1 MGIGQKTAQYL
12 VGYSTIQ
19 MTANLYTHMEKED
32 AAASLIQLERYL
44 SGGSQEGSQRPRESI
59 IGQKSPENLWF
70 PGLLGGGDNRTRTCD
85 LLRVKQAL

>member
-1 MGIGQKTAQYL
+1 MGIGLKTAQYL

-59 IGQKSPENLWF
+59 IGQKEKARETACF
-70 PGLLGGGDNRTRTCD
+70 PGFWVVGITGLEPVTSC
-85 LLRVKQAL
+85 V